1 MDNVALHFP
10 HVQPV
15 VVLVL
20 ARGVISQCSVL
31 YPSLW
36 NNSLMAFDIADC
48 GSQRGSESISK

>member
-20 ARGVISQCSVL
+20 VRGVISQCSVL

-36 NNSLMAFDIADC
+36 NNSLMAFDIA
-48 GSQRGSESISK
+48 ESNSTVVVL